1 VKTLLLYGKVT
12 WVQTLD
18 RDKAVQGVMLLL
30 LVVLSAICTQPL
42 HAQQDPL
49 QSFYLN
55 DKLLFNPAYAGSRE
69 RFSATLQYR
78 HQWVGVAGAPRTAVA
93 TAQSTLKNERF
104 GLGFVLQDDEL
115 GVTRQTALRGAYA
128 YRIPA
133 GPGRISVGLSGGLTW
148 HRADLQLLHLFD
160 EDDVLFSLNENRLL
174 PSAGLGIWY
183 DAGERFYASLS
194 APRLIRGAY
203 LPDGRSREGRHFFA
217 SAGYL
222 AGNGEVLRVR
232 TMGLL
237 RVVENA
243 PVQAEVN
250 AALELMR
257 TVWIGAGLRSN
268 PAVTGQ
274 LVINLPQGMSAG
286 YSYDRDLRQ
295 LSSFSHGSHEVFFR
309 YDRPAFKPRSEA
321 SPRTSPHKVF

>member
-1 VKTLLLYGKVT
+1 
-12 WVQTLD
+12 
-18 RDKAVQGVMLLL
+18 MLLL
-30 LVVLSAICTQPL
+30 SALAVFSPGRVQ
-42 HAQQDPL
+42 AQQDPL

-55 DKLLFNPAYAGSRE
+55 DKLLFNPAYAGSRD

-78 HQWVGVAGAPRTAVA
+78 HQWVGIAGAPRTAVA
-93 TAQSTLKNERF
+93 TAQGALKNERF
-104 GLGFVLQDDEL
+104 GLGFVLQDDQL
-115 GVTRQTALRGAYA
+115 GVTRQTGLRGAYA

-133 GPGRISVGLSGGLTW
+133 GPGRLSLGLNGGLTW
-148 HRADLQLLHLFD
+148 HRADLQSLQLFD
-160 EDDVLFSLNENRLL
+160 EDDLLFSLNENRLL
-174 PSAGLGIWY
+174 PNAGFGIWY

-203 LPDGRSREGRHFFA
+203 LPDGRSREGRHYFA

-222 AGNGEVLRVR
+222 AGNGQVLRVR
-232 TMGLL
+232 TMGLV

-243 PVQAEVN
+243 PVQAEAN

-274 LVINLPQGMSAG
+274 LIINLPQGMSAG
-286 YSYDRDLRQ
+286 YSYDMDLRQ
-295 LSSFSHGSHEVFFR
+295 LGGFNRGSHEFFFR
-309 YDRPAFKPRSEA
+309 FDRPEVKPRSEA